1 MTDLRRVSQRPSP
14 GTMWD
19 HKRHGC
25 RYRIIE
31 TPGVLVVRYGDL
43 SERVVC
49 AARIPDDGVVHV
61 ILIDHL
67 EPAR

>member
-1 MTDLRRVSQRPSP
+1 
-14 GTMWD
+14 MWD